1 MKKVYNLEARNQ
13 QNLQL
18 HFTKVETSVGNKL
31 QIMLNSSKMRL
42 NPVLNDTRVD
52 RKILRK

>member
-18 HFTKVETSVGNKL
+18 HFTKVETLVGNKL